1 MAIDQLIGE
10 VTWLKG
16 VVFDAGNVADGVVE
30 IFEVLQ
36 HCSGVFA
43 TGLSVQTTVCR
54 VVRPATEDKITG
66 LLLDDLVGGVV
77 LRIKQHGL
85 PLALAADQQLYL
97 PKVPGQA
104 VARSSPMAAG
114 VGLLEQRAERAEH
127 MVSGERLAVVER
139 AGFAQRLAGQ
149 GKAVREQRTGTVFLF
164 QQLAAAVVPGLGR
177 GVGVSK
183 NVDIGLTIFLDRDHP
198 QLLIEARAPMVVA
211 LIPALQWLTG
221 QTRQGQAPT
230 GVDAVGFQYRAVQ
243 AVNRGQAGCRQARI
257 PLLDQTAG
265 VVMLLTGYQRYGVVG
280 RHTAQVPDLP
290 HWQTTRIAYR
300 QRRCTAMHVGNHG
313 CDALVG
319 DDGSA
324 VSLKS
329 SLV

>member
-16 VVFDAGNVADGVVE
+16 VVFDAGDIADGIVE

-36 HCSGVFA
+36 HCAGVFA

-149 GKAVREQRTGTVFLF
+149 GITVREQRTGTVFLF
-164 QQLAAAVVPGLGR
+164 QQLAAAVVSGFGR
-177 GVGVSK
+177 GIGV
-183 NVDIGLTIFLDRDHP
+183 NENIDIGLAIFLDRDHP
-198 QLLIEARAPMVVA
+198 QLLIEDRLPLATA
-211 LIPALQWLTG
+211 LIPAPQRL
-221 QTRQGQAPT
+221 TRQPRQDQAPA
-230 GVDAVGFQYRAVQ
+230 GVDAVGQYPITV
-243 AVNRGQAGCRQARI
+243 
-257 PLLDQTAG
+257 
-265 VVMLLTGYQRYGVVG
+265 
-280 RHTAQVPDLP
+280 
-290 HWQTTRIAYR
+290 
-300 QRRCTAMHVGNHG
+300 
-313 CDALVG
+313 
-319 DDGSA
+319 
-324 VSLKS
+324 
-329 SLV
+329 